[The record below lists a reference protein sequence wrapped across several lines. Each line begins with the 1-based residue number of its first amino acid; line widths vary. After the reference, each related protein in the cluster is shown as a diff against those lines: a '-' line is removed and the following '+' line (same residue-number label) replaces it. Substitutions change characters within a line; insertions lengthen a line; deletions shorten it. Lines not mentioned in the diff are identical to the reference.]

1 MNQARVGGFE
11 LDASRGGGWWTG
23 GTAVVLALVALKILL
38 HFATNGNYGYFRD
51 ELYYIACSDHLAWG
65 YVDHPPLSIAVLA
78 AARGWFG
85 DSIFT
90 IRLVAVLAGAATV
103 YLAGVLARELG
114 GGRFAQGFAALTVLF
129 MPFVLG
135 VSTMYSMNA
144 LEPVAWLGAS
154 LIAVRVV
161 RRRDPRGWVLFG
173 AVIGLGLLNKLT
185 AAMFALGI
193 VAGLLLSERRRD
205 LWSPWMWL
213 GGAVAVLL
221 FLPHVYWQVA
231 NGLPTLEFMQRAAAH
246 KIVAMSVGQF
256 LSAQV
261 LYAGPVATPVWIA
274 GLVYLLVSD
283 RVRPYRFLAV
293 AYLTMVLLTFF
304 QGGKAYYVASAYPIL
319 LAAGAV
325 AIEQWSRLPRLA
337 WLRVALL
344 FVVAAGGLATLP
356 MAVPILSPQSYVD
369 YTHRLGMAPPREE
382 RGHVAELPQLFADRF
397 GWRNLVQTVAEVR
410 DSLPAAER
418 SDLTIY
424 AGNYGEAGAIDFFGP
439 PYGLPR
445 AVSGHNNYW
454 LWGPGAMRGIVVA
467 VGVPREQLLQVFDE
481 VTQAATVVSQHALET
496 NLPVFV
502 CRSPK
507 LPLPELWDRAKR
519 FG

>member
-1 MNQARVGGFE
+1 MNQARAGGFE
-11 LDASRGGGWWTG
+11 SDASRGGGWSTSAAFWV
-23 GTAVVLALVALKILL
+23 AALVALKILL

-51 ELYYIACSDHLAWG
+51 ELYYIACSERLAWG

-78 AARGWFG
+78 AARALLG
-85 DSIFT
+85 DSIFA
-90 IRLVAVLAGAATV
+90 IRLVAVLAGAAAV
-103 YLAGVLARELG
+103 YLAALLARELG
-114 GGRFAQGFAALTVLF
+114 GGGFAQSFAALTVLF
-129 MPFVLG
+129 MPFALG

-144 LEPVAWLGAS
+144 LEPAVWLCAA
-154 LIAVRVV
+154 LVAVRVV
-161 RRRDPRGWVLFG
+161 RTRDPRGWVLFG
-173 AVIGLGLLNKLT
+173 AVIGVGLLNKIT
-185 AAMFALGI
+185 VAMFGLGI
-193 VAGLLLSERRRD
+193 VAGLVLSERRRD

-256 LSAQV
+256 LSAQA
-261 LYAGPVATPVWIA
+261 LYAGPLATPVWIA
-274 GLVYLLVSD
+274 GLVYLLVSE
-283 RVRPYRFLAV
+283 RVRPYRFLAL

-325 AIEQWSRLPRLA
+325 AIEQWARLPRLG
-337 WLRVALL
+337 WLP
-344 FVVAAGGLATLP
+344 VVSVVVVVVGGLATLP

-369 YTHRLGMAPPREE
+369 YTHRLGMVPPREE
-382 RGHVAELPQLFADRF
+382 RGYVAELPQLFADRF
-397 GWRNLVQTVAEVR
+397 GWRNLVRTVAQVR
-410 DSLPAAER
+410 DSLPAHEQ
-418 SDLTIY
+418 SDLAIY

-439 PYGLPR
+439 RHDLPR

-454 LWGPGAMRGIVVA
+454 LWGPGAMRGVVIA
-467 VGVPREQLLQVFDE
+467 VGVPRDQLLQVFDE
-481 VTQAATVVSQHALET
+481 VTQAATVVSPHALET

-502 CRSPK
+502 CRGAK
-507 LPLPELWDRAKR
+507 FPLPELWDRAKR
-519 FG
+519 LG